1 MLDTANAA
9 VCNIYYDK
17 NIKIEP
23 YPSSLFD
30 GVQPS
35 VIRTRRVAKWKSTKA
50 FSDAR
55 NFLSVEMSLFLQ
67 QEYVQR
73 YMRYLIEIFKQLTMN
88 ILDSV

>member
-35 VIRTRRVAKWKSTKA
+35 VIRTRRVAK
-50 FSDAR
+50 
-55 NFLSVEMSLFLQ
+55 
-67 QEYVQR
+67 
-73 YMRYLIEIFKQLTMN
+73 
-88 ILDSV
+88 